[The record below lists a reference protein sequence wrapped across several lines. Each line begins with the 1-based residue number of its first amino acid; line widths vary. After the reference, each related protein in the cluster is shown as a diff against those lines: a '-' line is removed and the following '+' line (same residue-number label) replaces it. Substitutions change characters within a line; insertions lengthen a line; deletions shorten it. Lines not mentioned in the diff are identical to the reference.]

1 MEPDPA
7 LTPDL
12 LRKPAAAPP
21 PQDGPEVGEFRQGT
35 PLGQWALSR
44 YLVGRALTESVGMW
58 LLVVALVL
66 VGLAVASTWGLH
78 EPVLAVLLVIV
89 ALVVLL
95 LRWVLL
101 TVIRR
106 LTAFGQY
113 EPVAARLNALVRD
126 TRRDVFAELRRI
138 GLPSHQWTLPLLAAR
153 LIARRRR
160 DETVAR
166 LRGFDIARV
175 VPKAR
180 LDETVLLVQRAAADS
195 R

>member
-1 MEPDPA
+1 
-7 LTPDL
+7 
-12 LRKPAAAPP
+12 
-21 PQDGPEVGEFRQGT
+21 
-35 PLGQWALSR
+35 
-44 YLVGRALTESVGMW
+44 
-58 LLVVALVL
+58 
-66 VGLAVASTWGLH
+66 
-78 EPVLAVLLVIV
+78 
-89 ALVVLL
+89 
-95 LRWVLL
+95 
-101 TVIRR
+101 
-106 LTAFGQY
+106 
-113 EPVAARLNALVRD
+113 LVRD